1 MNPQNIYP
9 DAFTIIVNG
18 QERAIPASS
27 TVADFLHICNV
38 TAARV
43 VVQLNGEI
51 IPRDEYAQ
59 TNLPQGSRLEIVT
72 LVGGG

>member
-1 MNPQNIYP
+1 MKPQNMHP
-9 DAFTIIVNG
+9 DTLTIIVNG

-27 TVADFLHICNV
+27 TIADFLHSCNV
-38 TAARV
+38 PAARV

-51 IPRDEYAQ
+51 IPRDEYAR
-59 TNLPQGSRLEIVT
+59 TSLHAESRMEIVT